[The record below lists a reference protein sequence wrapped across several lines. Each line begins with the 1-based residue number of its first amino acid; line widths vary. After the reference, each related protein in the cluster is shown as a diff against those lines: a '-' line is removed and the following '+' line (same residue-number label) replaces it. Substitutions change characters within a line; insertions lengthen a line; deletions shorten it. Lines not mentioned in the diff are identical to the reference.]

1 MYNIQTEADELGFF
15 GEYGGQYVPETLM
28 PAIIELKQAYNK
40 AKQDQSFQDE
50 LTYYLKEYVGRETS
64 LTYAKSYSEALGGA
78 QIYLKREDLNHTG
91 AHKINNA
98 IGQALLAKRMGK
110 NKLVAETGAG
120 QHGVASATVAA

>member
-1 MYNIQTEADELGFF
+1 MLTVIQQVKGEYMHIQTEADELGFF

-78 QIYLKREDLNHTG
+78 QIYLKRGFEPYRRT
-91 AHKINNA
+91 
-98 IGQALLAKRMGK
+98 
-110 NKLVAETGAG
+110 
-120 QHGVASATVAA
+120 